1 MSLAPDPSEGGKGA
15 WCQARKCR
23 MYEEDVVRGG
33 MCMSHVGLSG
43 NEEWVELAS
52 DYSKLAKAVIVGIPW
67 GFPLCTFHSGLI
79 LLTHNVDSMV

>member
-52 DYSKLAKAVIVGIPW
+52 DYSKP
-67 GFPLCTFHSGLI
+67 C
-79 LLTHNVDSMV
+79 